1 MSKKKHSENEPEM
14 LDEYDFSGGVRG
26 KYTARLAAIV
36 KRYDAGE
43 LSQGKA
49 AEIADLTRAEFI
61 NALAD
66 FKVSVIQYT
75 AEELADELKDA
86 S

>member
-1 MSKKKHSENEPEM
+1 MSKKQGENEPEM
-14 LDEYDFSGGVRG
+14 LAEYDFSQGVRG
-26 KYTARLAAIV
+26 KYTARLAAMV

-49 AEIADLTRAEFI
+49 AEIAGLTRAGFI

-66 FKVSVIQYT
+66 FKVSPIQYT
-75 AEELADELKDA
+75 AEELTDELKDV